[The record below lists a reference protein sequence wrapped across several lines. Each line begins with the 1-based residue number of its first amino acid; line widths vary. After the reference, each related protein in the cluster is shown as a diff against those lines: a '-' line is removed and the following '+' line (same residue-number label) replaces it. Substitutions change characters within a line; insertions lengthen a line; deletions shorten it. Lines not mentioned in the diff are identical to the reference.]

1 MKGTCS
7 TFPKTSRKTAGPAS
21 VPAALTILALVAA
34 SASLLLTGCV
44 RRYEPGRPTSRAA
57 GGGPSEKTASPASPR
72 LPDEL
77 AARGLSGPVRTVTSR
92 SYRPSFDGSG
102 KPEMYLTS
110 VLSFDRAG
118 RFLSEVQT
126 DPAGKEVARY
136 VPRRD
141 SAGRIVELESR
152 SPSGLP
158 DGSMKLE
165 YDDSGR
171 MVRESYFGS
180 DGRPSGGYLYE
191 YGPGDR
197 PARKSMRT
205 EYEDGSVRTNRTD
218 YRYDEAGLLIEETI
232 SDESLGG
239 VVLRIEHAY
248 QNGRRV
254 RSSDFQRG
262 RWLEFLTF
270 YEHDS
275 RGNVV
280 REASYQIPESEYGDS
295 FSSVTAENGIPKSFL
310 ASFVETEYEYH

>member
-1 MKGTCS
+1 MDGTCR
-7 TFPKTSRKTAGPAS
+7 TFPKTSLKAAGPAS
-21 VPAALTILALVAA
+21 AMAASAILALVVLPAA
-34 SASLLLTGCV
+34 LILTGCV
-44 RRYEPGRPTSRAA
+44 RRYEPGRPQSRAA
-57 GGGPSEKTASPASPR
+57 GGGPSETAPAPASPR

-102 KPEMYLTS
+102 KPEMYLSS

-141 SAGRIVELESR
+141 SDGRIVEVESR
-152 SPSGLP
+152 SPSGLT
-158 DGSMKLE
+158 DGRMKLE
-165 YDDSGR
+165 YDDLGR
-171 MVRESYFGS
+171 MVRESYFGA
-180 DGRPSGGYLYE
+180 DGRSSGGYLYE

-197 PARKSMRT
+197 PARRSMRT
-205 EYEDGSVRTNRTD
+205 EYEDGSVRSNRTD
-218 YRYDEAGLLIEETI
+218 YRYDEDGLLIEETI

-248 QNGRRV
+248 KEGLRV

-275 RGNVV
+275 RGNVI

-295 FSSVTAENGIPKSFL
+295 FSSATSEAGLPKSFL
-310 ASFVETEYEYH
+310 SSFTESEYEYY